1 MINFEVLMEVM
12 LLWFVSPERRLLC
25 AQILG
30 MRYRNRGFST
40 GLQWNLVSAI
50 ITFICSKHVSDIFLF
65 CFSVFLVS
73 GDGVILICS
82 SCDPGV
88 PKSQT

>member
-12 LLWFVSPERRLLC
+12 LLWFVSPERHLLC

-30 MRYRNRGFST
+30 MRYRNRRTAVELF
-40 GLQWNLVSAI
+40 LCCHN
-50 ITFICSKHVSDIFLF
+50 FHPCSKRVSDAFFLYL
-65 CFSVFLVS
+65 FLVS

-88 PKSQT
+88 PKSQTL